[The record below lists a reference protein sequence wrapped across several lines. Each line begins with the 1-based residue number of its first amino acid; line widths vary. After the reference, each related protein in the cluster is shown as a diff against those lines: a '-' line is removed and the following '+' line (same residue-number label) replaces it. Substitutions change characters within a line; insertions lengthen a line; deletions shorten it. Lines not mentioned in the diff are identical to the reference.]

1 MDYFYYGFIVL
12 GFFAIVGLIEGVYL
26 TWNAYRGPE
35 ATRIKRRLQ
44 AMSAAGTTVETKL
57 LKKRLLSEVP
67 LLERILLQ
75 LPRVQHL
82 DRLLIQ
88 SGTGMTVAG
97 FHAVA
102 LSCVAITIVIAYIA
116 AMPVWLGVVMGIGAS
131 LLPFAY
137 LFKLRDKRLNSIETQ
152 LPDALDLMA
161 RALRA
166 GHAFSSALS
175 MVGQEGPEPIAQEFR
190 TTFDEINFGVPVQKA
205 LTNLATRVASTDLR
219 YFVVAVLI
227 QRETGGNLAELMEN
241 IAMLIRE
248 RLKLAA
254 TVRVLSAEG
263 RLSAW
268 ILGILPFAVGGL
280 INVVNPKFLSLL
292 WTDPTGLNVVAGALA
307 LMVVGVIW
315 MWRVITIR
323 V

>member
-1 MDYFYYGFIVL
+1 MDLFYYLFIVL
-12 GFFAIVGLIEGVYL
+12 GFFAIVGLIEGIYL
-26 TWNAYRGPE
+26 TWNSYRGPE

-44 AMSAAGTTVETKL
+44 AMSAGGATVETRL
-57 LKKRLLSEVP
+57 LKKRLLSEAP
-67 LLERILLQ
+67 ALERILLQ

-88 SGTGMTVAG
+88 AGTNMTVAG
-97 FHAVA
+97 FHGVIFTCVAVA
-102 LSCVAITIVIAYIA
+102 IAVAYFA
-116 AMPVWLGVVMGIGAS
+116 AFPVWLGVVVGIGAAF
-131 LLPFAY
+131 LPFGY
-137 LFKLRDKRLNSIETQ
+137 MLHQRDKRLNSIETQ

-166 GHAFSSALS
+166 GHAFSSALN
-175 MVGQEGPEPIAQEFR
+175 MVGAEGPEPIAQEFR

-268 ILGILPFAVGGL
+268 ILGILPFAVGGM
-280 INVVNPKFLSLL
+280 INIVNPNFLSLL
-292 WTDPTGLNVVAGALA
+292 WTDPAGLNVVAGALV
-307 LMVVGVIW
+307 LMVIGVIW

>member
-1 MDYFYYGFIVL
+1 MDYLYYGFIVL

-35 ATRIKRRLQ
+35 ANRIKRRLQ
-44 AMSAAGTTVETKL
+44 AMSAAGVTIETKL
-57 LKKRLLSEVP
+57 LKKRMLSEVP
-67 LLERILLQ
+67 ALERILLQ

-88 SGTGMTVAG
+88 AGTNMTVAG
-97 FHAVA
+97 FHVVIAVCVAVA
-102 LSCVAITIVIAYIA
+102 ILIAYFA
-116 AMPVWLGVVMGIGAS
+116 AVPIWLGVLMGIGAAF
-131 LLPFAY
+131 LPFGY
-137 LFKLRDKRLNSIETQ
+137 LFNQRDKRLHNIEVQ

-166 GHAFSSALS
+166 GHAFSSALN

-205 LTNLATRVASTDLR
+205 LMNLATRVASTDLR

-268 ILGILPFAVGGL
+268 ILGVLPFAVGGL

-292 WTDPTGLNVVAGALA
+292 WTDPAGLNVVAGALV
-307 LMVVGVIW
+307 LMVFGVIW

>member
-1 MDYFYYGFIVL
+1 MDLFYYLFIVL
-12 GFFAIVGLIEGVYL
+12 GFFAIVGLIEGIYL

-44 AMSAAGTTVETKL
+44 AMSAGGVTVETKL
-57 LKKRLLSEVP
+57 LKKRLLSEAP
-67 LLERILLQ
+67 ALERILLQ

-88 SGTGMTVAG
+88 AGANVTVAG
-97 FHAVA
+97 FHGVILACVA
-102 LSCVAITIVIAYIA
+102 VAITIAYFA
-116 AMPVWLGVVMGIGAS
+116 AFPVWLGVVVGIGAS
-131 LLPFAY
+131 LLPFGY
-137 LFKLRDKRLNSIETQ
+137 MLSQRDKRLRSIEAQ

-166 GHAFSSALS
+166 GHAFSSALN
-175 MVGQEGPEPIAQEFR
+175 MVGAEGPEPIAQEFR

-268 ILGILPFAVGGL
+268 ILGVLPFAVGGM
-280 INVVNPKFLSLL
+280 INIVNPGFLSLL
-292 WTDPTGLNVVAGALA
+292 WTDPVGLNVVAGALV
-307 LMVVGVIW
+307 LMVIGVIW